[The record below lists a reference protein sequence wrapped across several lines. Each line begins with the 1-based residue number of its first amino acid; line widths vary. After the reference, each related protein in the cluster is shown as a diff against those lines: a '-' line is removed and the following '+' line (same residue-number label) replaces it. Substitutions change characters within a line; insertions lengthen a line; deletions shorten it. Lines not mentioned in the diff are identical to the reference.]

1 MSNDK
6 YNKIGG
12 SRQAKYD
19 KTKKKMDE
27 VRKRSKDRKSKMVT
41 ASDRPYSQKLLERTK
56 AMLGMKSPLA
66 KRDDVFGDMKN
77 KELYELGKIYKEGYG
92 NTRASATPIG
102 MIEDE
107 RSRREELARRRNL
120 EKNLE
125 FVDPIIK
132 MGEPTGYDQPR
143 LLYKGAN
150 SYSEGKK
157 VKKKPAKKIRGV
169 GIARKGVRK
178 CKMR

>member
-77 KELYELGKIYKEGYG
+77 KELYELGKIYKESYG
-92 NTRASATPIG
+92 NTRAGATPIG

-132 MGEPTGYDQPR
+132 MGEPTGF
-143 LLYKGAN
+143 G
-150 SYSEGKK
+150 EGKK

>member
-1 MSNDK
+1 MSDDK

-12 SRQAKYD
+12 FRQAKYD

-41 ASDRPYSQKLLERTK
+41 ASDRPYVQKVLDNIT
-56 AMLGMKSPLA
+56 KSPLS

-77 KELYELGKIYKEGYG
+77 KELYELGKIYKESYG

-125 FVDPIIK
+125 FVDVSK
-132 MGEPTGYDQPR
+132 
-143 LLYKGAN
+143 
-150 SYSEGKK
+150 SSE
-157 VKKKPAKKIRGV
+157 RSE
-169 GIARKGVRK
+169 
-178 CKMR
+178 